1 MWWRDLLSLSP
12 RSVTFS
18 TAQHSLSR
26 TFPPPADPRRTQAFT
41 CMCRPT
47 GRHTQAHA
55 HAGTRTR
62 RHTQAHAHAGT
73 RTHRHT
79 HTQAH
84 AGTRTRRHTHTQAH
98 AHAGART
105 RRHTHTQ
112 AHAHAGTRRDLLS
125 QTHWRQV
132 FWVMG
137 HESLALALRTD
148 HPSLDCPSSGL
159 SPQCRQNRH
168 VRFPLEASIPG
179 KGIPAGSR
187 HGASRLGNDRG
198 LGGGASPSF
207 LRPREVQ
214 GCARGHTGRGSRM
227 TLP

>member
-47 GRHTQAHA
+47 VR
-55 HAGTRTR
+55 
-62 RHTQAHAHAGT
+62 
-73 RTHRHT
+73 
-79 HTQAH
+79 
-84 AGTRTRRHTHTQAH
+84 
-98 AHAGART
+98 
-105 RRHTHTQ
+105 HTQ

-159 SPQCRQNRH
+159 SPQCRQNRR